1 MELSNFLAELWGISL
16 VVISL
21 AFLVKE
27 TYLKQMFLKI
37 KTEENL
43 FCLGFVSFIIG
54 LAMVLSHNIWVQ
66 NWKVIITIFGWASL
80 IKGLSFMFFPE
91 FVKNWAK
98 KMETQQWLPIAL
110 VAVVFIGLVMTY
122 FGFTA

>member
-1 MELSNFLAELWGISL
+1 MELSNFLAELLGISF

-43 FCLGFVSFIIG
+43 FCLGFVTFIIG
-54 LAMVLSHNIWVQ
+54 LGMVLSHNIWVQ

-91 FVKNWAK
+91 FVKTWVK
-98 KMETQQWLPIAL
+98 KMETQQWLPVAL
-110 VAVVFIGLVMTY
+110 VAVVFVGLVLTY